1 MLPDDYDEIDRE
13 RERHEKLFG
22 TAEEREAEARE
33 LAERQAQTR
42 RDETLAW
49 ARQRAERQRPPVV
62 EKTYA
67 QKKQDEAAATKY
79 WQGYIR
85 QQLDSANMAMT
96 KAIAQAIVN
105 EERRCDQA
113 DFDLRTIIID
123 VRDRFDEMEAR
134 MNELEA
140 RISKRRGA
148 ATPTCDATPRGFDL
162 DRLRGEWRH

>member
-1 MLPDDYDEIDRE
+1 MITTRSIASAKGTRNFSAPPRSA
-13 RERHEKLFG
+13 RPKRASWPSGRHRPGVTKRWRGPGSE
-22 TAEEREAEARE
+22 
-33 LAERQAQTR
+33 
-42 RDETLAW
+42 
-49 ARQRAERQRPPVV
+49 AERQRPPVV